1 MNLRTSDLQQEKLQR
16 SCLAGLGGDGCD
28 TDESCVLLHG
38 LNSFSAGGTD
48 CRARGLDLTLL
59 GLTAPGA
66 QNVSTEHIYNI
77 QPLPVVP
84 SSSLY
89 PLEEM
94 AEERSQ

>member
-16 SCLAGLGGDGCD
+16 SCLPGLGGDGCD